1 MNKKSLTILIPTY
14 NRFLKFRK
22 TLKTYSAMDLKT
34 RIVVLDGSNFKT
46 HKKNKDFSEKINLNI
61 VYKYFPDDSLTER
74 LINELNNY
82 NNDDLICLGNDED
95 VYTPEYLENG
105 SKFLINNPT
114 YSVYIG
120 RYLTH
125 QKKIFGFNRISYW
138 RDTYCDVDIDL
149 DSPFRRLMLLQR
161 IINGGC
167 SPIFWGIRKAEHILN
182 SLIIQE
188 RIIIENTQELADII
202 YCAYVGKIRF
212 VNEIMIWRD
221 EMALKLDE
229 HPTRTDLE
237 NFIDITKREE
247 LINAFKD
254 FKLFT
259 YDEQIDSFLDWYFKK
274 INKERNNSF
283 NIILHQKSY
292 SRLENSYGLK
302 TFNIIIFL
310 DKLFK
315 IFNELLNSL
324 FWNIRFIKQNKY
336 KAYRIFKK

>member
-1 MNKKSLTILIPTY
+1 
-14 NRFLKFRK
+14 
-22 TLKTYSAMDLKT
+22 
-34 RIVVLDGSNFKT
+34 
-46 HKKNKDFSEKINLNI
+46 
-61 VYKYFPDDSLTER
+61 
-74 LINELNNY
+74 LNNY
-82 NNDDLICLGNDED
+82 NHDDLICLGNDED
-95 VYTPEYLENG
+95 IYTTEYLENG
-105 SKFLINNPT
+105 SKFLRNNPT

-125 QKKIFGFNRISYW
+125 QKKFFGFNRISYW

-188 RIIIENTQELADII
+188 KIVIENTQELADII

-212 VNEIMIWRD
+212 VNEIMMWRD

-254 FKLFT
+254 
-259 YDEQIDSFLDWYFKK
+259 
-274 INKERNNSF
+274 
-283 NIILHQKSY
+283 
-292 SRLENSYGLK
+292 
-302 TFNIIIFL
+302 
-310 DKLFK
+310 
-315 IFNELLNSL
+315 
-324 FWNIRFIKQNKY
+324 
-336 KAYRIFKK
+336 

>member
-1 MNKKSLTILIPTY
+1 
-14 NRFLKFRK
+14 
-22 TLKTYSAMDLKT
+22 
-34 RIVVLDGSNFKT
+34 
-46 HKKNKDFSEKINLNI
+46 
-61 VYKYFPDDSLTER
+61 
-74 LINELNNY
+74 
-82 NNDDLICLGNDED
+82 
-95 VYTPEYLENG
+95 
-105 SKFLINNPT
+105 
-114 YSVYIG
+114 YIG

-125 QKKIFGFNRISYW
+125 QKKFFGFNRISYW

-188 RIIIENTQELADII
+188 KIVIENTQELADII

-212 VNEIMIWRD
+212 VNEIMMWRD

-259 YDEQIDSFLDWYFKK
+259 YDEQIDSFLDWYFMK

-283 NIILHQKSY
+283 NLILHQKSY
-292 SRLENSYGLK
+292 SRLENTDGSK